1 MGDPKNWCCLWMR
14 PRDMAKIGQLVL
26 DRGRWN
32 GGQVVSETWIN
43 AATAPQIKTIY
54 RGLDY
59 GFQFWLGASFVS
71 GKRIDWVEAQGQGGQ
86 RIFIVP
92 TLDLVTVVTAGNYYG
107 NDRLANLVPQIV
119 FDDYVLPAVDAV
131 RWLLRC
137 HRERLLRV
145 DPSDAGGPANRRLR
159 RDGCGHAW
167 TPRRDFAV
175 SKSVTQYLTVGSVAC
190 QKAGAHRVTLCADP
204 VRARHGPTG
213 GPARVA
219 SAREP
224 RSPRGAGAA
233 SIGQFLH

>member
-1 MGDPKNWCCLWMR
+1 MIGGILGRATGKRFDVLAATLLFDPLGVSDVAWTWLPNGDPKNWCCLWMR

-119 FDDYVLPAVDAV
+119 FVITCCPLSMRRASYCGATGSGCFASTLPTQADQQT
-131 RWLLRC
+131 
-137 HRERLLRV
+137 
-145 DPSDAGGPANRRLR
+145 AGIGAIASLEML
-159 RDGCGHAW
+159 
-167 TPRRDFAV
+167 PR
-175 SKSVTQYLTVGSVAC
+175 K
-190 QKAGAHRVTLCADP
+190 
-204 VRARHGPTG
+204 
-213 GPARVA
+213 
-219 SAREP
+219 SARRRCP
-224 RSPRGAGAA
+224 SPIRIHGGGYCGNVDQAKSGVV
-233 SIGQFLH
+233 GLT